1 MMKPYINCYYHIITL
16 SQTSGSV
23 QHLDCVDWT
32 MDSHHFE
39 ATQTLLKAFSV
50 ILDILPITLYSGT
63 GHSKKRYTF
72 NRYI

>member
-1 MMKPYINCYYHIITL
+1 MMKPYINCYYHIITNKWVSTTPGL
-16 SQTSGSV
+16 
-23 QHLDCVDWT
+23 WT
-32 MDSHHFE
+32 GPLTH
-39 ATQTLLKAFSV
+39 TILKQLKTLLKAFSV